1 MQHGDISL
9 PVPPP
14 HFWAMEELLDF
25 WGEGMLGGAKRLY
38 HLQQHNLA
46 PGGAVHPTG
55 SGHGEVRGPSVLLFC
70 PPPHPRLCFA
80 GSACKVVPKTRC
92 NPRAEE
98 LGNLWCAVFWWRAVC
113 SRPAAP
119 GEGFAKN
126 IYICMHIHFICN
138 KAKRGEE
145 EAGAV
150 SSWPAAP
157 GCQSALVSSQPSG
170 GAVGAGFPPGGHIV
184 HRLPSQ
190 LGLQKRGMQPGVPP
204 SPIVDV

>member
-1 MQHGDISL
+1 MTSPSL
-9 PVPPP
+9 CPPP
-14 HFWAMEELLDF
+14 TFGLWRNFSILGERGCWAVPSGSTISSSTTWLLEEPCIQQAVGTGRFVALLCCF
-25 WGEGMLGGAKRLY
+25 SA
-38 HLQQHNLA
+38 
-46 PGGAVHPTG
+46 
-55 SGHGEVRGPSVLLFC
+55 
-70 PPPHPRLCFA
+70 PPHPRLCFA

>member
-70 PPPHPRLCFA
+70 PPPPPALLCWICLQ
-80 GSACKVVPKTRC
+80 GRPK
-92 NPRAEE
+92 N
-98 LGNLWCAVFWWRAVC
+98 AVQ
-113 SRPAAP
+113 P
-119 GEGFAKN
+119 EG
-126 IYICMHIHFICN
+126 
-138 KAKRGEE
+138 
-145 EAGAV
+145 
-150 SSWPAAP
+150 
-157 GCQSALVSSQPSG
+157 
-170 GAVGAGFPPGGHIV
+170 
-184 HRLPSQ
+184 
-190 LGLQKRGMQPGVPP
+190 
-204 SPIVDV
+204 